1 MRLYSPKNIG
11 PGNTMKAAARSLLIA
26 ENPLVK
32 SLRRHTHTELMT
44 VNPLR
49 APCVPY
55 YCPHLYPSRHRVFG
69 DES

>member
-11 PGNTMKAAARSLLIA
+11 PGNTMKASARSLLIA

-44 VNPLR
+44 VNLLR
-49 APCVPY
+49 T
-55 YCPHLYPSRHRVFG
+55 PSLATMVRIYQYRVFG